1 MIKIT
6 LEELLEAGAHLGHE
20 AKKWNPKMAEY
31 IYATQQ
37 GIHVF
42 DLTKTKEL
50 LEEALIAL
58 EQKAKEGG
66 VILFVGTKRQAKDKI
81 KEVAEKVDMPYI
93 TTRWLGGTL
102 TNFNQ
107 ILASIR
113 KLKDM
118 KKAKETAEYINKY
131 TKKERLLKD
140 KDILRLERFVGGI
153 ADLSKPPDMLFV
165 VDTAKEKIAV
175 DEAYKMAIPVVG
187 IVDTNADPDKVEYP
201 IPANDDS
208 QKSIELIVNLVAKA
222 VQKGKK
228 KVTND
233 VN

>member
-1 MIKIT
+1 MIKTT

-37 GIHVF
+37 GVHVF

-58 EQKAKEGG
+58 EQKAKEG
-66 VILFVGTKRQAKDKI
+66 VILFVGTKRQAKDI
-81 KEVAEKVDMPYI
+81 VKESAERVGMPYM

-118 KKAKETAEYINKY
+118 KKAKESGEYINKY

-140 KDILRLERFVGGI
+140 KDILRFERFMGGI
-153 ADLSKPPDMLFV
+153 VDMAKLPDMLFV

-175 DEAYKMAIPVVG
+175 NEAYRMNIPVVG
-187 IVDTNADPDKVEYP
+187 IVDTNGDPDKVEYP

-208 QKSIELIVNLVAKA
+208 VKSIELIVNLVVKA

-228 KVTND
+228 ESKLI
-233 VN
+233 